1 MLNQY
6 EVTLSKYAFDQLDEI
21 RQYYEFDLFLPH
33 VAHKLLSEIE
43 NAVLSLRTLPSRM
56 PVVALEPWRSEG
68 IRKMAVGQYI
78 LYYWIDEE
86 KSRVVVTA
94 AVSAQSDQF
103 MQLANMMHNF
113 SDE

>member
-43 NAVLSLRTLPSRM
+43 NAFVEDFTFQNARCCSGT
-56 PVVALEPWRSEG
+56 
-68 IRKMAVGQYI
+68 MAQ
-78 LYYWIDEE
+78 
-86 KSRVVVTA
+86 
-94 AVSAQSDQF
+94 
-103 MQLANMMHNF
+103 
-113 SDE
+113 